1 MRRHSVIW
9 VFLCLIVL
17 TGCGSIKENRQNDQE
32 NIPEADSMEQEPQLS
47 YEVPVSM
54 PGILVDRLGYLPE
67 ENKTV
72 IFKGK
77 DLPQEF
83 YVVDQ
88 KTEQIVYQGYPEIRK
103 EEGEEKEAYGDFS
116 DFAAPGTYYIEAPI
130 LGKSYSF
137 SISDT
142 VYDSLFQE
150 ACKQYYYNRCG
161 MTLGSEYAGDKA
173 HNACHTG
180 KSVLRGNGSVSMDAS
195 GGWHQNE
202 NGEKNITGAYRA
214 MTVLM
219 MSYELYPQEYTDQEG
234 IPESGNQIPDIL
246 DEIRYETGWFLK
258 MQDKQTG
265 AVYAGVTA
273 YDKGSYV
280 EPACARAEFAFAM
293 TMAKFGY
300 LYQNYDKEY
309 AMTCL
314 KAADRA
320 FKHAV
325 LCEEA
330 DDGEEKIWRFAAAAE
345 IYRAAGQVS
354 YQKYLVEYLSD
365 GDLTLA
371 GDMVQLSG
379 CVTYISTKQAVS
391 MVLCEK
397 IMTMLMDQ
405 AEEISEEVRGSLY
418 MTSTEAEGD
427 SSRILTQAAYLTVV
441 NHVISN
447 YEYKQMIENQLHYLL
462 GRNERGIDYISDDT
476 EEAPCVI
483 NQFKEDSMLIFML
496 AGIVSGS

>member
-1 MRRHSVIW
+1 MQRHSVIW

-17 TGCGSIKENRQNDQE
+17 TGCGSTEEKWQNSQE
-32 NIPEADSMEQEPQLS
+32 NIYEVDSMEREPQLS
-47 YEVPVSM
+47 YEVPASM
-54 PGILVDRLGYLPE
+54 PGILVDRTGYLPK

-116 DFAAPGTYYIEAPI
+116 DFTASGTYYIEAPV
-130 LGKSYSF
+130 LGKSYTF
-137 SISDT
+137 LISES

-202 NGEKNITGAYRA
+202 NGEKSITAASRVMA
-214 MTVLM
+214 VLM
-219 MSYELYPQEYTDQEG
+219 MSYELYPREYTDQEG

-246 DEIRYETGWFLK
+246 DEIRYEAEWFLK

-265 AVYAGVTA
+265 AVYAGVAVYEKT
-273 YDKGSYV
+273 SYV
-280 EPACARAEFAFAM
+280 EPACAEAEFAFAM
-293 TMAKFGY
+293 AMAKFGF
-300 LYQNYDKEY
+300 LYQKYDREY
-309 AMTCL
+309 AMVCL

-330 DDGEEKIWRFAAAAE
+330 DGREEKIWRFAAAAE

-354 YQKYLVEYLSD
+354 YHKYLVEYLSE
-365 GDLTLA
+365 GDFTLSE
-371 GDMVQLSG
+371 DMVQLSG
-379 CVTYISTKQAVS
+379 CVTYISTKQPVN

-397 IMTMLMDQ
+397 IMLLLLDR
-405 AEEISEEVRGSLY
+405 AEEISEAVRGSLY
-418 MTSTEAEGD
+418 MVSAEAEDD
-427 SSRILTQAAYLTVV
+427 SSRLLTQAVYLTVV
-441 NHVISN
+441 NYVITN
-447 YEYKQMIENQLHYLL
+447 YEYTTMVENQLHYLL
-462 GRNERGIDYISDDT
+462 GRNETGLDYISDGT
-476 EEAPCVI
+476 EEEPCVI
-483 NQFKEDSMLIFML
+483 KQFREDSMLVLML
-496 AGIVSGS
+496 AGIISGN

>member
-17 TGCGSIKENRQNDQE
+17 TGCGSIKENRQNGQE

-180 KSVLRGNGSVSMDAS
+180 KSVLRGNDSVSMDAS

-202 NGEKNITGAYRA
+202 NGEKNITGASRA
-214 MTVLM
+214 MAVLM

-234 IPESGNQIPDIL
+234 IPESGNQIQDIL

-280 EPACARAEFAFAM
+280 EPACAGAEFAFAM

-300 LYQNYDKEY
+300 LYQ
-309 AMTCL
+309 
-314 KAADRA
+314 
-320 FKHAV
+320 
-325 LCEEA
+325 
-330 DDGEEKIWRFAAAAE
+330 IW
-345 IYRAAGQVS
+345 
-354 YQKYLVEYLSD
+354 
-365 GDLTLA
+365 
-371 GDMVQLSG
+371 
-379 CVTYISTKQAVS
+379 
-391 MVLCEK
+391 
-397 IMTMLMDQ
+397 
-405 AEEISEEVRGSLY
+405 
-418 MTSTEAEGD
+418 
-427 SSRILTQAAYLTVV
+427 
-441 NHVISN
+441 
-447 YEYKQMIENQLHYLL
+447 
-462 GRNERGIDYISDDT
+462 
-476 EEAPCVI
+476 
-483 NQFKEDSMLIFML
+483 
-496 AGIVSGS
+496 

>member
-202 NGEKNITGAYRA
+202 NGEKNITGASRA
-214 MTVLM
+214 MAVLM

-246 DEIRYETGWFLK
+246 DEIRYETEWFLK

-280 EPACARAEFAFAM
+280 EPACAKAEFAFAM

-427 SSRILTQAAYLTVV
+427 SSRILTQVAYLTVV

-447 YEYKQMIENQLHYLL
+447 YEYKLMIENQLHYLL

-483 NQFKEDSMLIFML
+483 NQFKEDSMLVFML
-496 AGIVSGS
+496 AGIVSGN

>member
-202 NGEKNITGAYRA
+202 NGEKNITGASRA
-214 MTVLM
+214 MAVLM

-246 DEIRYETGWFLK
+246 DEIRYETEWFLK

-427 SSRILTQAAYLTVV
+427 SSRILTQVAYLTVV

-447 YEYKQMIENQLHYLL
+447 YEYKLMIENQLHYLL

-483 NQFKEDSMLIFML
+483 NQFKEDSMLVFML
-496 AGIVSGS
+496 AGIVSGN

>member
-1 MRRHSVIW
+1 
-9 VFLCLIVL
+9 
-17 TGCGSIKENRQNDQE
+17 
-32 NIPEADSMEQEPQLS
+32 
-47 YEVPVSM
+47 
-54 PGILVDRLGYLPE
+54 
-67 ENKTV
+67 
-72 IFKGK
+72 
-77 DLPQEF
+77 
-83 YVVDQ
+83 
-88 KTEQIVYQGYPEIRK
+88 
-103 EEGEEKEAYGDFS
+103 
-116 DFAAPGTYYIEAPI
+116 
-130 LGKSYSF
+130 
-137 SISDT
+137 
-142 VYDSLFQE
+142 
-150 ACKQYYYNRCG
+150 

-180 KSVLRGNGSVSMDAS
+180 KSVLRGNDSVSMDAS

-202 NGEKNITGAYRA
+202 NGEKNITGASGA
-214 MTVLM
+214 MAVLM

-234 IPESGNQIPDIL
+234 LPESGNQIPDIL

-280 EPACARAEFAFAM
+280 EPACAKAEFAFAM

-330 DDGEEKIWRFAAAAE
+330 DDREEKIWRFAAAAE

-447 YEYKQMIENQLHYLL
+447 YEYKLMIENQLHYLL

-483 NQFKEDSMLIFML
+483 NQFKEDSMLVFML

>member
-17 TGCGSIKENRQNDQE
+17 TGCGSIKENRQNGHE

-83 YVVDQ
+83 YVVDK

-137 SISDT
+137 SISDA

-180 KSVLRGNGSVSMDAS
+180 KSVLRGNDSVSMDAS

-202 NGEKNITGAYRA
+202 NGEKNITGASGA
-214 MTVLM
+214 MAVLM

-280 EPACARAEFAFAM
+280 EPACAKAEFAFAM

-330 DDGEEKIWRFAAAAE
+330 DDREEKIWRFAAAAE

-365 GDLTLA
+365 GDLTLV

-447 YEYKQMIENQLHYLL
+447 YEYKLMIENQLHYLL

-483 NQFKEDSMLIFML
+483 NQFKEDSMLVFML

>member
-47 YEVPVSM
+47 YEVPISM

-180 KSVLRGNGSVSMDAS
+180 KSVLRGKGSVSMDAS

-202 NGEKNITGAYRA
+202 NGEKNITGASRA
-214 MTVLM
+214 MAVLM

-280 EPACARAEFAFAM
+280 EPACAKAEFAFAM

-379 CVTYISTKQAVS
+379 FVTYISTKQAVS

-447 YEYKQMIENQLHYLL
+447 YEYKLMIENQLHYLL

-483 NQFKEDSMLIFML
+483 NQFKEDSMLVFML
-496 AGIVSGS
+496 AGIVSGN

>member
-1 MRRHSVIW
+1 MKKMGKNMLTLMIMALNILLV
-9 VFLCLIVL
+9 
-17 TGCGSIKENRQNDQE
+17 TGCKSTLKSSSPIITIE
-32 NIPEADSMEQEPQLS
+32 NIEQISKIQIHAHRMDKTEYPSNKFENLIKDLENAIPLDDTEAKK
-47 YEVPVSM
+47 VPVN
-54 PGILVDRLGYLPE
+54 D
-67 ENKTV
+67 NKM
-72 IFKGK
+72 
-77 DLPQEF
+77 
-83 YVVDQ
+83 
-88 KTEQIVYQGYPEIRK
+88 
-103 EEGEEKEAYGDFS
+103 
-116 DFAAPGTYYIEAPI
+116 YI
-130 LGKSYSF
+130 SF
-137 SISDT
+137 I
-142 VYDSLFQE
+142 Y
-150 ACKQYYYNRCG
+150 
-161 MTLGSEYAGDKA
+161 
-173 HNACHTG
+173 
-180 KSVLRGNGSVSMDAS
+180 
-195 GGWHQNE
+195 E
-202 NGEKNITGAYRA
+202 NGEKNITGASGA
-214 MTVLM
+214 MAVLM

-280 EPACARAEFAFAM
+280 EPACAGAEFAFAM

-330 DDGEEKIWRFAAAAE
+330 DDREEKIWRFAAAAE

-447 YEYKQMIENQLHYLL
+447 YEYKLMIENQLHYLL

-483 NQFKEDSMLIFML
+483 NQFKEDSMLVFML

>member
-32 NIPEADSMEQEPQLS
+32 NIPEVDSMEQEPQLS

-180 KSVLRGNGSVSMDAS
+180 KSVLRGKGSVSMDAS

-202 NGEKNITGAYRA
+202 NGEKNITGASRA
-214 MTVLM
+214 MAVLM

-280 EPACARAEFAFAM
+280 EPACAKAEFAFAM

-325 LCEEA
+325 LCEEV

-379 CVTYISTKQAVS
+379 CVTYICTKQAVS

-418 MTSTEAEGD
+418 MASTEAEGD

-447 YEYKQMIENQLHYLL
+447 YEYKLMIENQLHYLL

-483 NQFKEDSMLIFML
+483 NQFKEDSMLVFML
-496 AGIVSGS
+496 AGIVSGN

>member
-116 DFAAPGTYYIEAPI
+116 DFTAPGTYYIEAPI

-202 NGEKNITGAYRA
+202 NGEKNITGASRA
-214 MTVLM
+214 MAVLM

-280 EPACARAEFAFAM
+280 EPACAKAEFAFAM

-418 MTSTEAEGD
+418 MASTEAEGD

-447 YEYKQMIENQLHYLL
+447 YEYKLMIENQLHYLL

-483 NQFKEDSMLIFML
+483 NQFKEDSMLVFML
-496 AGIVSGS
+496 AGIVSGN

>member
-103 EEGEEKEAYGDFS
+103 EEGEEKEVYGDFS

-202 NGEKNITGAYRA
+202 NGEKNITGASRA

-447 YEYKQMIENQLHYLL
+447 YEYKLMIENQLHYLL

-483 NQFKEDSMLIFML
+483 NQFKEDSMLVFML
-496 AGIVSGS
+496 AGIVSGN

>member
-17 TGCGSIKENRQNDQE
+17 TGCGSIKENWQNDQE

-202 NGEKNITGAYRA
+202 NGEKNITGASRA
-214 MTVLM
+214 MAVLM

-280 EPACARAEFAFAM
+280 EPACAKAEFAFAM

-325 LCEEA
+325 FCEEA

-447 YEYKQMIENQLHYLL
+447 YEYKLMIENQLHYLL

-483 NQFKEDSMLIFML
+483 NQFKEDSMLVFML
-496 AGIVSGS
+496 AGIVSGN

>member
-17 TGCGSIKENRQNDQE
+17 TGCGSTEEKWQNGQG

-47 YEVPVSM
+47 YEVPVST

-72 IFKGK
+72 IFKGR

-116 DFAAPGTYYIEAPI
+116 DFTAPGTYYIEAPV

-142 VYDSLFQE
+142 VYDSLFRE

-180 KSVLRGNGSVSMDAS
+180 QSVLRENGSVSMDAS

-202 NGEKNITGAYRA
+202 NGEKNITGASRA
-214 MTVLM
+214 MAVLM

-246 DEIRYETGWFLK
+246 DEIRYETEWFLK

-265 AVYAGVTA
+265 AVYAGVTV
-273 YDKGSYV
+273 YDTGSYV

-325 LCEEA
+325 LYEET
-330 DDGEEKIWRFAAAAE
+330 DDREEEIWQFAAAAE

-379 CVTYISTKQAVS
+379 CVTYISTKQTVS

-418 MTSTEAEGD
+418 MTSAEAEGD
-427 SSRILTQAAYLTVV
+427 SSRILAQAAYLTVV
-441 NHVISN
+441 NHVIPN
-447 YEYKQMIENQLHYLL
+447 YEYKTMIENQLHYLL
-462 GRNERGIDYISDDT
+462 GRNEMGLDYISDDT
-476 EEAPCVI
+476 EEDPCVI
-483 NQFKEDSMLIFML
+483 NQFREDSMLVFIL
-496 AGIVSGS
+496 AGIVSEN

>member
-17 TGCGSIKENRQNDQE
+17 TGCGSIKENRQNGQE

-83 YVVDQ
+83 YVVDK

-180 KSVLRGNGSVSMDAS
+180 KSVLRGNDSVSMDAS

-202 NGEKNITGAYRA
+202 NGEKNITGASRA
-214 MTVLM
+214 MAVLM

-330 DDGEEKIWRFAAAAE
+330 YGREEKIWRFAAAAE

-447 YEYKQMIENQLHYLL
+447 YEYKLMIENQLHYLL

-483 NQFKEDSMLIFML
+483 NQFKEDSMLVFML
-496 AGIVSGS
+496 AGIVSGN

>member
-17 TGCGSIKENRQNDQE
+17 TGCGSIKENRQNGQE

-83 YVVDQ
+83 YVVDK

-180 KSVLRGNGSVSMDAS
+180 KSVLRGNDAVSMDAS

-202 NGEKNITGAYRA
+202 NGEKNITGASRA

-280 EPACARAEFAFAM
+280 EPACAGAEFAFAM

-330 DDGEEKIWRFAAAAE
+330 DDREEKIWRFAAAAE